1 MHSNLTPVDIAAN
14 NLIKMNLKHLPF
26 KYYFLYTKTFNI
38 AFLNSISEDPLSNM
52 MVKLHQCSHCD
63 YKASQK
69 GNLQKHIESIHESL
83 KFSCILCSAQFSM
96 KTSLETHIDTFPCP
110 HCEYKGTEKGD
121 T

>member
-1 MHSNLTPVDIAAN
+1 
-14 NLIKMNLKHLPF
+14 MNLKHLPF

-38 AFLNSISEDPLSNM
+38 AFLKSISEDPLSNM

-96 KTSLETHIDTFPCP
+96 KTSLETHIETFPCP